1 LLERERAQPA
11 AGSAPCESAN
21 DGRRSANEVSPEFL
35 HLLRQLVQTL
45 MWMHVGIVR
54 SDRRLTQA
62 LREVTLLHDAVENL
76 FHSTRVT
83 EGSVELR
90 NIALVGQLIIRSAL
104 HRKESRGLHPTVD
117 HPGR

>member
-1 LLERERAQPA
+1 EGPEPA
-11 AGSAPCESAN
+11 AGAGPCESVN
-21 DGRRSANEVSPEFL
+21 DLGRSANEVSPEFVQ
-35 HLLRQLVQTL
+35 LLRQLVQTL

-54 SDRRLTQA
+54 SDRRLSQA
-62 LREVTLLHDAVENL
+62 LREVTLLHDAIENL

-83 EGSVELR
+83 EGSIELR